1 MHIIIKKKYL
11 IYKDFKVKCSVGKRG
26 IGFKKKEGDLITP
39 KGIFKIKNVFY
50 RKDRLKKLKTS
61 LKKSVIQK
69 KMGWCDDPKS
79 KRYNQLIYYPFRYNS
94 EKLYRKD
101 NIYDIIVVL
110 DFNMRPIIKNKGS
123 AIFLHVAKKNISTTK
138 GCIAIKKNELKKLL
152 GLINSRTRLS
162 VI

>member
-39 KGIFKIKNVFY
+39 KGIFKIKNIFY

-61 LKKSVIQK
+61 LKKSAIQK
-69 KMGWCDDPKS
+69 RMGWCDDPKS